1 MLIFSAYTFM
11 LLPFCFLFVFSV
23 FTVAFLHTPC
33 YVFVHFV
40 SFHFYFEVTQQRSWS
55 FCLSLNFFLH
65 MSFRSRC
72 TITHLVFHIPTAS
85 CWLTVCLSVV
95 QILIVHVCFFFPTHT
110 SCIQRL
116 YKGQFKILQSYFVF
130 IIKCHWRRNT
140 KYSTLFVYMFTYGR

>member
-55 FCLSLNFFLH
+55 FCLSLNFF
-65 MSFRSRC
+65 F
-72 TITHLVFHIPTAS
+72 TYVFSIAVHDYAFGFS
-85 CWLTVCLSVV
+85 HSNCFMLAHCLSLSCSNFNCSRLFFLPYSYFMHTKVV
-95 QILIVHVCFFFPTHT
+95 QRSI
-110 SCIQRL
+110 
-116 YKGQFKILQSYFVF
+116 
-130 IIKCHWRRNT
+130 
-140 KYSTLFVYMFTYGR
+140 